1 MCSNE
6 NYGLNTYEVVD
17 FNFLLHLGGFK
28 LPFPSIPVT
37 DALEGELG
45 EEELVIQILTFVA

>member
-6 NYGLNTYEVVD
+6 TYGLNTYEVVD

-45 EEELVIQILTFVA
+45 EEELVIQILTFVP